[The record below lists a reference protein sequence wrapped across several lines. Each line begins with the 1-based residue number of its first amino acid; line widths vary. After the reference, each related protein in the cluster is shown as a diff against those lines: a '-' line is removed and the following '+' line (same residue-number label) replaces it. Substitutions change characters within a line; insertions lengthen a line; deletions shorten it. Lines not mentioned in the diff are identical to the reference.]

1 MHRVD
6 APFHEQ
12 SLATLP
18 NHLNSLV
25 QEKIVDQNEHG
36 YKLNPLHPFH
46 SRIVPDIDQIRM
58 SAGTAGSSTDATRT
72 VKPAPLT
79 HKRKGRSRSRS
90 KPVKAGRGRALS
102 RSRNANKSTARK
114 GRMGP
119 GR

>member
-1 MHRVD
+1 MHRVE

-72 VKPAPLT
+72 PLT
-79 HKRKGRSRSRS
+79 PVAHKRKGRSRSRS
-90 KPVKAGRGRALS
+90 KPVKAGRGSAFS
-102 RSRNANKSTARK
+102 RSRSASKSTARK